1 MPIVS
6 VHTPS
11 ILDFKAT
18 LISNAGYSLV
28 LTSVLL
34 LTWFSGRRERALLT
48 LGIAGLLSDLGFLIN
63 VLPLGLSG
71 WQQLQLTNYLLLAFC
86 PLAVI
91 CTRQLHGLPSGWR
104 GCFALWLLQ
113 LLAYRYWAGPDD
125 FAARVQVVAGFSMLF
140 WMLSVWAF
148 WRFRHAY
155 RGIGHWIAGLFALLQ
170 ALVSLA
176 RVWYGWHVGGR
187 YDQDGIL
194 FNALASQALFW
205 LGYSFSLCVLLIS
218 YEQLLLQ
225 VRQQAQQ
232 DGLTQLYNHRT
243 FHEQAAAM
251 FARAQRA
258 GDALAL
264 LLIDLDHFKE
274 VNDRYG
280 HQAGDEVL
288 RQLADCLRAESR
300 QGDLLGRHGGEE
312 FVVMLPQ
319 ASRVE
324 AGNVADRLRQAII
337 NLEPKVGELRLPIS
351 ASIGVACLR
360 PPEHD
365 SLASLFL
372 EADLL
377 LYQAKRKG
385 RNRVEI
391 AREAE
396 PALQR

>member
-1 MPIVS
+1 MSS
-6 VHTPS
+6 VPLHTPS

-18 LISNAGYSLV
+18 LISNTGYSLV
-28 LTSVLL
+28 LTAVLL
-34 LTWFSGRRERALLT
+34 LSWFSGRRERALLT
-48 LGIAGLLSDLGFLIN
+48 LGIAGLLGDLGFLVN
-63 VLPLGLSG
+63 ALPLGLSG
-71 WQQLQLTNYLLLAFC
+71 WQQLQLTNYLLVVFC

-91 CTRQLHGLPSGWR
+91 CTRQLHGLPSGWQ
-104 GCFALWLLQ
+104 GCFALCLLE

-125 FAARVQVVAGFSMLF
+125 FPARVQVVAGFAMLF
-140 WMLSVWAF
+140 WMLSIREF

-155 RGIGHWIAGLFALLQ
+155 RGIGHWMAGAFALLQ
-170 ALVSLA
+170 CLVSISRL
-176 RVWYGWHVGGR
+176 WYGWHVGGR
-187 YDQDGIL
+187 YDQDGVL
-194 FNALASQALFW
+194 FNALASQMLFW

-218 YEQLLLQ
+218 YEQLLEQ

-243 FHEQAAAM
+243 FHEQATAL
-251 FARAQRA
+251 FARANQRA
-258 GDALAL
+258 EALAL

-280 HQAGDEVL
+280 HQAGDAVL

-312 FVVMLPQ
+312 FVVMLPL
-319 ASRVE
+319 ANRVE
-324 AGNVADRLRQAII
+324 ACNVADRLRLAIA
-337 NLEPKVGELRLPIS
+337 NLQPKVGELQLSIS

-360 PPEHD
+360 RLEHD

-391 AREAE
+391 ERELEMA
-396 PALQR
+396 AQH